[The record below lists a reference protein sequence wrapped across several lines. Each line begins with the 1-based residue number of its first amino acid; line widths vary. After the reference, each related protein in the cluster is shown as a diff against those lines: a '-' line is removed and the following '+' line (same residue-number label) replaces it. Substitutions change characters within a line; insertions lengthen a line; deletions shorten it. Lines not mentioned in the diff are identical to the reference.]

1 MLSREEVAREV
12 LSQVTC
18 HNVSKEEDY
27 AEQSSRPEIPVK
39 KKRRAPRIHEDV

>member
-1 MLSREEVAREV
+1 MSREEMEREM
-12 LSQVTC
+12 LPPSTC
-18 HNVSKEEDY
+18 CEVSKEGDY